1 MNGGGKI
8 WQLLALVVTLGLLLV
23 ACGGG
28 EAPSGGGGGEK
39 VVTVA
44 AQESPSAGGEGEAP
58 AQGETAEQI
67 PDILVIHPEA
77 YDLEITKATNT
88 YVYHV
93 PMMVNETLDYLLQE
107 LKAKGWEELGQPT
120 VMGHLA
126 TLNMK
131 QEGYRLTV
139 SLQDNEHSMSTRV
152 QMLLMKQ

>member
-1 MNGGGKI
+1 MNGGRKT
-8 WQLLALVVTLGLLLV
+8 WQLLALVVALSLLLA
-23 ACGGG
+23 ACGGGG
-28 EAPSGGGGGEK
+28 EAPPTGEGGGK
-39 VVTVA
+39 MVTVV
-44 AQESPSAGGEGEAP
+44 AQEPPSAGGEGEAP
-58 AQGETAEQI
+58 VQEEEQI
-67 PDILVIHPEA
+67 PDILVIHPDA

-107 LKAKGWEELGQPT
+107 LKAKGWEELGQPV